1 MKPRSGII
9 QLKTFHVQEKRRRV
23 AQIETMIADFRRMAE
38 DLDKEIVHEEK
49 RSGISDVSHF
59 AYPTY
64 AKAAAQR
71 RDNLLQSAD
80 DLKLQLNDAL
90 ADLDEALSEL
100 RRAEALD
107 DRESVRE
114 QPALRPAGAPA

>member
-23 AQIETMIADFRRMAE
+23 AQIEAMIADFQRMAG
-38 DLDKEIVHEEK
+38 DLDKEIVHEEQ

-71 RDNLLQSAD
+71 RDNLLQSAE
-80 DLKLQLNDAL
+80 DLKGQHNDAL
-90 ADLDEALSEL
+90 ADLDDALGEL

-114 QPALRPAGAPA
+114 QPALRAVGATM

>member
-9 QLKTFHVQEKRRRV
+9 QLKTFHVQERRRRV
-23 AQIETMIADFRRMAE
+23 SQIEAMIADFQRLADGLE
-38 DLDKEIVHEEK
+38 KEIVQEEQ
-49 RSGISDVSHF
+49 RSGISDVNHF

-71 RDNLLQSAD
+71 RDNLLQSAE
-80 DLKLQLNDAL
+80 DLKAQLNEAL
-90 ADLDEALSEL
+90 ADLDDALTEL

-107 DRESVRE
+107 DRESMRE
-114 QPALRPAGAPA
+114 PPALRSVGASA

>member
-23 AQIETMIADFRRMAE
+23 AQIEAMIADFQRMAG
-38 DLDKEIVHEEK
+38 DLDKEIVHEEQ

-71 RDNLLQSAD
+71 RDNLLQSAE
-80 DLKLQLNDAL
+80 DLKGQHNDLDDAL
-90 ADLDEALSEL
+90 GEL

-114 QPALRPAGAPA
+114 QPALRAVGATM